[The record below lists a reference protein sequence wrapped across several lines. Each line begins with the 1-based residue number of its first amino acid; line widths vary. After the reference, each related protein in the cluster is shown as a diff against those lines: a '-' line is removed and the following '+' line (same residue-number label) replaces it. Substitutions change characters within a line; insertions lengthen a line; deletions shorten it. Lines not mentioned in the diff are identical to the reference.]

1 MTGNLSQ
8 SVILKMFLETVSQ
21 NFQHLPQ
28 TEGDPSKDVNQALNV
43 LGDSL
48 NQQGPLKNLS
58 RSKKKLSQKPWI
70 TTGLYKSIKNENK
83 MYRTLVRTRFSNTR
97 AHNHYKKYRNKL
109 NHIMEMSKR
118 NCYQSQLSSNSHHPR
133 KTRKLINYLIKC
145 KEKGLTSPDE
155 LINSANRQP
164 TNFPTHLMIILY
176 LLAVSWQ
183 LL

>member
-109 NHIMEMSKR
+109 NHIMEMSK
-118 NCYQSQLSSNSHHPR
+118 
-133 KTRKLINYLIKC
+133 
-145 KEKGLTSPDE
+145 
-155 LINSANRQP
+155 
-164 TNFPTHLMIILY
+164 
-176 LLAVSWQ
+176 
-183 LL
+183 